1 MCTAN
6 PVTGHLAGPTRA
18 RYFLKVP
25 FVSALLLTTQAQADL
40 LGDSHLSLETRNFY
54 MNRDYRDAGL
64 FDGPRHDGKP
74 QSKAEDWAQG
84 FILRGN
90 SGFTEG
96 TVGVGLDVLG
106 LVGVKLDSGGGSS
119 GTGVLQRNQRTGE
132 PVDEYSFLAPTAK
145 LKVAQTLV
153 TLGNHEPVM
162 PVLFRNDTRLLP
174 QTYRGGQVVS
184 TDIQNLSLTA
194 GQFRQA
200 HQRDSSD
207 YEDLRMA
214 ADGSTGGVPT
224 DRFNYGG
231 VTYAFLP
238 NLSATFYRAE
248 LKDNYS
254 QNAASLLY
262 KTPLSE
268 SVNLKTDLRYFG
280 SDGEGRS
287 NVDNRYLGGMFTLS
301 SRGHSLGLGYQSQS
315 GETGLPYLLVADPW
329 ALNNGTY
336 QPFVRA
342 KEDSWQLRYDFDFA
356 ALGIP
361 GLTLMT
367 RYMRGDDFDIRG
379 VAAKEW
385 ERNTDIGYVI
395 QSGPLR
401 NLSLR
406 WRNVTYRAS
415 QTTDVD
421 ENRLIVAYTFKF
433 W

>member
-207 YEDLRMA
+207 YEGLRMA

-280 SDGEGRS
+280 SDGEGRT

-301 SRGHSLGLGYQSQS
+301 SRGHSLGLGYQNQS

-367 RYMRGDDFDIRG
+367 RYIRGDDFDIRG

-415 QTTDVD
+415 ETTDVD

>member
-40 LGDSHLSLETRNFY
+40 LGESHLSLETRNFY

-207 YEDLRMA
+207 YEGLRMA

-280 SDGEGRS
+280 SDGEGRT

-301 SRGHSLGLGYQSQS
+301 SRGHSLGLGYQNQS

-367 RYMRGDDFDIRG
+367 RYIRGDDFDIRG

-415 QTTDVD
+415 ETTDVD

>member
-1 MCTAN
+1 MRTAN

-18 RYFLKVP
+18 RYFLKVT
-25 FVSALLLTTQAQADL
+25 FVSALLLTAQAQADL

-106 LVGVKLDSGGGSS
+106 LVGVKLDSGGGS
-119 GTGVLQRNQRTGE
+119 VLQRNQRTGE

-145 LKVAQTLV
+145 LKVAKTLV
-153 TLGNHEPVM
+153 TLGDHEPVM

-238 NLSATFYRAE
+238 NLSAMFYRAE

-268 SVNLKTDLRYFG
+268 SVNLKADLRYFG
-280 SDGEGRS
+280 SADEGRT
-287 NVDNRYLGGMFTLS
+287 NVDNRYLGSMFTLS
-301 SRGHSLGLGYQSQS
+301 SRGHSLGLGYQNQS
-315 GETGLPYLLVADPW
+315 GDTGLPYLLVADPW

-356 ALGIP
+356 VLGIP

-406 WRNVTYRAS
+406 WRNVTYRGS
-415 QTTDVD
+415 ETTDVD

>member
-1 MCTAN
+1 MRTAN

-18 RYFLKVP
+18 RYSLKATC
-25 FVSALLLTTQAQADL
+25 VSALLLATQAHADL
-40 LGDSHLSLETRNFY
+40 VADSHMSLETRNFY

-64 FDGPRHDGKP
+64 SDGPRHDGKP

-145 LKVAQTLV
+145 LKVAKTLV

-174 QTYRGGQVVS
+174 QTYQGGQVVS

-207 YEDLRMA
+207 YEDMRMA

-224 DRFNYGG
+224 DRFNYAGA
-231 VTYAFLP
+231 TYALQP

-254 QNAASLLY
+254 QNAASLY
-262 KTPLSE
+262 T
-268 SVNLKTDLRYFG
+268 
-280 SDGEGRS
+280 
-287 NVDNRYLGGMFTLS
+287 
-301 SRGHSLGLGYQSQS
+301 SR
-315 GETGLPYLLVADPW
+315 
-329 ALNNGTY
+329 
-336 QPFVRA
+336 R
-342 KEDSWQLRYDFDFA
+342 
-356 ALGIP
+356 
-361 GLTLMT
+361 
-367 RYMRGDDFDIRG
+367 
-379 VAAKEW
+379 
-385 ERNTDIGYVI
+385 
-395 QSGPLR
+395 
-401 NLSLR
+401 
-406 WRNVTYRAS
+406 
-415 QTTDVD
+415 
-421 ENRLIVAYTFKF
+421 
-433 W
+433 